1 MMERLGLGGRE
12 RFWFI
17 AFLILGSIYF
27 GLLALEQ
34 ILQVL
39 GGFSSI
45 FIVLFMAWLLAFV
58 LSPVIRFLDDLLPFP
73 RGIVVAITFV
83 AVLAVLGFIAFY
95 ASTAIIGQ
103 VARLAEDFPLTEQRI
118 IGTLT
123 EWQAGLQFG
132 SARFDFVEIYTNVV
146 ARLQDSGGQLL
157 SYAQTFAGGAVAAV
171 GSFILVIIIALYMAI
186 DSERILAKGK
196 RVVPTRYTEEFDIF
210 VRSTA
215 RAFGGFLRAQ
225 IILAAIQTVLVAV
238 IGTIFGM
245 PYLFL
250 IGTVSTIL
258 MLIPLFG
265 PPLALLPPVVAALI
279 YVPDWFIVITVVLLV
294 TQTVIVN
301 WIQPKLMQGALG
313 MHPILVLVGLLVG
326 AQVAGVWGALFGIP
340 IIAVLNVFFN
350 YIVNL
355 RTLDEGTDTQ
365 VMRAMKSV
373 EQEVGGRA
381 PREFVVAKAAEKV
394 AEEPSRLRG
403 SSALTAAATDVRQAA
418 DETRRAAT
426 DNRAAAGD
434 VRESAGEVR
443 DSAGEVRDSA
453 GEVRDSAESLNRAAE
468 NLADETGGSSP
479 R

>member
-12 RFWFI
+12 RFWFL
-17 AFLILGSIYF
+17 AFLVLGSIYF
-27 GLLALEQ
+27 GLLALDQ
-34 ILQVL
+34 ILAVL

-58 LSPVIRFLDDLLPFP
+58 LSPLIRFLGELLPFP
-73 RGIVVAITFV
+73 RGVVVAITFV
-83 AVLAVLGFIAFY
+83 LVLAVLGFVAFY
-95 ASTAIIGQ
+95 ATSAIIGQ
-103 VARLAEDFPLTEQRI
+103 VARLADDFPATEQRI
-118 IGTLT
+118 IAALT
-123 EWQAGLQFG
+123 EWQAGLQLG
-132 SARFDFVEIYTNVV
+132 SARLDLVEIYRNVV
-146 ARLQDSGGQLL
+146 ARVADSGSQLL
-157 SYAQTFAGGAVAAV
+157 EYAQTFAGGAVAAV
-171 GSFILVIIIALYMAI
+171 GSFVLVIIIALYMAI
-186 DSERILAKGK
+186 DSERILAKGQ
-196 RVVPTRYTEEFDIF
+196 RVVPARYNEEFDIF

-225 IILAAIQTVLVAV
+225 LILAAIQALLVAV

-250 IGTVSTIL
+250 VGTISTIL

-265 PPLALLPPVVAALI
+265 PPLALIPPVVAALI
-279 YVPDWFIVITVVLLV
+279 YVPEWFLVITILLLV

-301 WIQPKLMQGALG
+301 WLQPKLMQGALG

-365 VMRAMKSV
+365 VMRAFKSV
-373 EQEVGGRA
+373 EEEVGGRA
-381 PREFVVAKAAEKV
+381 PREFLVAKAAEKV
-394 AEEPSRLRG
+394 ADAPSRSRA
-403 SSALTAAATDVRQAA
+403 SSDLSAAATDVRRAA
-418 DETRRAAT
+418 DEARRAAS

-434 VRESAGEVR
+434 VRESAEEVR
-443 DSAGEVRDSA
+443 DSAGEMRDSA
-453 GEVRDSAESLNRAAE
+453 DSLNRAAE
-468 NLADETGGSSP
+468 HLADEGGAAPS